1 MDVGTDIVIPF
12 ICIFLFS
19 KLFPLECQRDV
30 SEACGSIGS
39 LTENKQPKKNNKKTD
54 LCKWLK
60 WHSSFYSAEGIIT
73 VIFLL
78 LEFCGVQFLSKK
90 VLP

>member
-1 MDVGTDIVIPF
+1 MDIGTDIVIPF

-39 LTENKQPKKNNKKTD
+39 LTEDKQTTKKKQQQQENGS
-54 LCKWLK
+54 L
-60 WHSSFYSAEGIIT
+60 
-73 VIFLL
+73 
-78 LEFCGVQFLSKK
+78 
-90 VLP
+90 